1 MRERSQQQSKNGRV
15 LWKHA
20 VRRWITAVSV
30 VVVLAGCG
38 TPVVEEDA
46 KVKALTERLNE
57 IETVRLKDRSRSQ
70 PISVEQATK
79 EVVEEITEPNEV
91 RPTVELTLAE
101 VRAAALVNNLDL
113 KVELIDPSIGKTY
126 LDEEK
131 AKFES
136 IFFGSTQHRRTE
148 AVGTGTLS
156 TTSSYETGIESPLHT
171 GGSIILSVPF
181 SDAEWGGID
190 SGGVAEAAASVSYV
204 QSLLRGAGTRVN
216 TNSIR
221 IAQYHKHI
229 VDAQTKL
236 AAIRILANAD
246 TAYWRLFAAH
256 RELEVRREQYKLAQG
271 QLEHARGKVAAG
283 AAARIEIVRAE
294 AGLGSRLE
302 ELIIAETR
310 LRSRERDLKLIMNR
324 DDMPPH
330 FPATLVTATEPSPLG
345 LDLDEDV
352 MAAAAIANRME
363 TVALELS
370 LAIDEIDIE
379 LARNATLPSVTF
391 DYSFAARS
399 RSGTIGS
406 AIEDLADN
414 SFPDHSIGLSAA
426 IPIGSEAAKAR
437 LYRARL
443 EQLRNRLTRDQ
454 LQLMIRQ
461 EVQEAVNELGQNW
474 RRILAAAQGVEA
486 AYRDYR
492 VEQSQFQLGFR
503 TSTEVL
509 YAAARLA
516 DAQLRKIWALVEYEI
531 AQINLAR
538 ATGTL
543 LGYGKIQIEPM
554 SIEDK

>member
-1 MRERSQQQSKNGRV
+1 MLGQKKCQFRIGPTWRNQ
-15 LWKHA
+15 A
-20 VRRWITAVSV
+20 VKQWLGFVCLIAC
-30 VVVLAGCG
+30 LAGCG
-38 TPVVEEDA
+38 TPTIEEDPRI
-46 KVKALTERLNE
+46 KALTKGLNE
-57 IETVRLKDRSRSQ
+57 IETVRLQERSRSQ
-70 PISVEQATK
+70 PISIEQATK
-79 EVVEEITEPNEV
+79 EVIERITEPNES
-91 RPTVELTLAE
+91 RSPVELTLAE
-101 VRAAALVNNLDL
+101 VRAAALANNLDL
-113 KVELIDPSIGKTY
+113 KIELIDPSIGETY

-136 IFFGSTQHRRTE
+136 VFFGSARHHRAE
-148 AVGTGTLS
+148 AVDSADVS
-156 TTSSYETGIESPLHT
+156 TSESYEVGLESPLHT
-171 GGSIILSVPF
+171 GGSITVSVPF
-181 SDAEWGGID
+181 GDAEWRDAD
-190 SGGVAEAAASVSYV
+190 SYGVAEAAASVSFV
-204 QSLLRGAGTRVN
+204 QSLLKGAGTRVN

-221 IAQYHKHI
+221 IAQYHRHI
-229 VDAQTKL
+229 VYAQTKL

-256 RELEVRREQYKLAQG
+256 RELEVQREQYKLAQD
-271 QLEHARGKVAAG
+271 QLEHARRKVAAG
-283 AAARIEIVRAE
+283 AAPKIEIVRAE

-324 DDMPPH
+324 DDMPPDS
-330 FPATLVTATEPSPLG
+330 PTTIVTATEPSPLG
-345 LDLDEDV
+345 LDLDEDA

-370 LAIDEIDIE
+370 LAIDQSDIE
-379 LARNATLPSVTF
+379 LAHNATLPSVTF

-414 SFPDHSIGLSAA
+414 SFADQSIGLSTT
-426 IPIGSEAAKAR
+426 IPIGNEAAYAR

-443 EQLRNRLTRDQ
+443 EQIRNRLTRDQ
-454 LQLMIRQ
+454 LRLMIRQ
-461 EVQEAVNELGQNW
+461 EVQEAVNELRQNW
-474 RRILAAAQGVEA
+474 RRILAAVQGVEA

-531 AQINLAR
+531 AQVNLAR

-543 LGYGKIQIEPM
+543 LGYGKIQLEP
-554 SIEDK
+554 IDTGDK